1 MYIHIE
7 GKRMQNLVISPEIQR
22 KLELK
27 HGISC
32 SDVEQCFLNRTRSYL
47 IDNRLDHLTEPPTE
61 WFISENDRGVLIK
74 VVFVFEGG
82 LIYLKSS
89 FPPNS
94 TEIRIYNTISL
105 PY

>member
-1 MYIHIE
+1 
-7 GKRMQNLVISPEIQR
+7 MQNLVISPAIQG
-22 KLELK
+22 KLALK
-27 HGISC
+27 HGISR

-47 IDNRLDHLTEPPTE
+47 IDNRLDHQTEPLTE

-74 VVFVFEGG
+74 VVFIFDDGM
-82 LIYLKSS
+82 IYLKSA

-94 TEIRIYNTISL
+94 TEICIYNTISI

>member
-1 MYIHIE
+1 MH
-7 GKRMQNLVISPEIQR
+7 NLVISPAIQE

-27 HGISC
+27 HGISR

-47 IDNRLDHLTEPPTE
+47 TDNRLEHQTDPPTE
-61 WFISENDRGVLIK
+61 WFISENDQGVLIK
-74 VVFVFEGG
+74 VVFLFDNGM
-82 LIYLKSS
+82 LYLKSA

-94 TEIRIYNTISL
+94 TEIRIYNTISI

>member
-1 MYIHIE
+1 
-7 GKRMQNLVISPEIQR
+7 MQNLVISPVIQG
-22 KLELK
+22 KLALK
-27 HGISC
+27 HGISR

-47 IDNRLDHLTEPPTE
+47 IDDRLDHQTEPPTE

-74 VVFVFEGG
+74 VVFVFDDGM
-82 LIYLKSS
+82 IYLKSA

-94 TEIRIYNTISL
+94 TEIRIYNTISI

>member
-1 MYIHIE
+1 
-7 GKRMQNLVISPEIQR
+7 MQNLVISPAIQG
-22 KLELK
+22 KLALK
-27 HGISC
+27 HGISR

-47 IDNRLDHLTEPPTE
+47 IDNRLDYQTDPPTE

-74 VVFVFEGG
+74 VVFIFDDGM
-82 LIYLKSS
+82 IYLKSA

-94 TEIRIYNTISL
+94 TEIRIYNTISI

>member
-1 MYIHIE
+1 
-7 GKRMQNLVISPEIQR
+7 MQNLVINPAIQG
-22 KLELK
+22 KLALK
-27 HGISC
+27 HGISR

-47 IDNRLDHLTEPPTE
+47 IDNRLDHQTEPSTE

-74 VVFVFEGG
+74 VVFIFDDGM
-82 LIYLKSS
+82 IYLKSA

-94 TEIRIYNTISL
+94 TEIRIYNTISI